1 MRKYEIM
8 TIANEDLGDNGA
20 QTLSNNIRDMIIS
33 NNGKVLDSKFWG
45 KRKFA
50 YEIDKKTEGYYDLIE
65 FELPPIKVG
74 ELKSKLN
81 YVDGLV
87 RYLVSAV

>member
-1 MRKYEIM
+1 M
-8 TIANEDLGDNGA
+8 TITDLDLGDNGA

-33 NNGKVLDSKFWG
+33 YNGKVLDSKFWG

-50 YEIDKKTEGYYDLIE
+50 YEINHKQEGFYDIIE
-65 FELPPIKVG
+65 FELAPSKVG
-74 ELKSKLN
+74 EFKSKLN

-87 RYLVSAV
+87 RYLVSTV